1 MVAVLKLRGFAKP
14 IEAYAAAVV
23 VTGCATSGVCV
34 YPPNSKTAEALVA
47 KLLTDGYTIILSKSE
62 TAESFLASKAC
73 TANLLHL
80 SVARSVFLASVCKSV
95 LAVKH
100 VSFVLHRT
108 IFTMEDVP
116 AGVVFL
122 PLSMGVW
129 RNFLGEQCSLGGR
142 GHGFK
147 LLACRLT
154 RVLKTEA
161 KVLKVSEHY
170 FI

>member
-100 VSFVLHRT
+100 VSFVSHRT
-108 IFTMEDVP
+108 IFMTEDVP
-116 AGVVFL
+116 
-122 PLSMGVW
+122 
-129 RNFLGEQCSLGGR
+129 GR
-142 GHGFK
+142 RRFPSIEHGCLEEFFK
-147 LLACRLT
+147 GAMLFRGKGT
-154 RVLKTEA
+154 R
-161 KVLKVSEHY
+161 
-170 FI
+170 F